1 MKPLAF
7 ICCGVLR
14 REIMEILRQDHP
26 EAEQIFLESMLH
38 MHPEMLREAIDEVM
52 TPRGDR
58 PCLLVYGDCHAHIQE
73 TGKQPNCAKTEAI
86 NCGDLL
92 LGRELYRTY
101 RNEKAFL
108 FLPEWTERWREV
120 FQTEMGFLDQELA
133 RDFMQENQSKLIYLD
148 TGIVPV
154 PRETLDEISEYF
166 SMPIEVITVTLDHL
180 RQKVRVAVQRLE
192 EKATD
197 EC

>member
-1 MKPLAF
+1 
-7 ICCGVLR
+7 
-14 REIMEILRQDHP
+14 
-26 EAEQIFLESMLH
+26 
-38 MHPEMLREAIDEVM
+38 
-52 TPRGDR
+52 
-58 PCLLVYGDCHAHIQE
+58 
-73 TGKQPNCAKTEAI
+73 
-86 NCGDLL
+86 
-92 LGRELYRTY
+92 
-101 RNEKAFL
+101 
-108 FLPEWTERWREV
+108 
-120 FQTEMGFLDQELA
+120 MGFLDQELA